1 MVTDMMKVAR
11 RLFAVGML
19 VALGAAPAAAQQST
33 SRTLGLDP
41 YKPSDAKLLRDIG
54 PTVATQ
60 MSMEELSKLD
70 PYKPSEAALLRQLG
84 GGVPACC
91 LGYFWPI
98 APIAAGPVY
107 VPPTANLP
115 LASIAQAP
123 EIDPDIIFVCKGSE
137 CTKEDR
143 ASHRFSPLPLPASTP
158 ALSSETARPAQ
169 Q

>member
-1 MVTDMMKVAR
+1 MVTMKSVRRAVVSSVVACGVI
-11 RLFAVGML
+11 AI
-19 VALGAAPAAAQQST
+19 AASVSLSAQQSS

-91 LGYFWPI
+91 FGAFWPI
-98 APIAAGPVY
+98 APIAAGQIY
-107 VPPTANLP
+107 TPPSTTLP
-115 LASIAQAP
+115 LSSIAQAP
-123 EIDPDIIFVCKGSE
+123 AIDPQIIFVCKGSE

-143 ASHRFSPLPLPASTP
+143 ATHRFSPLPLPA
-158 ALSSETARPAQ
+158 AREPIAAQ
-169 Q
+169 QD